1 MSITYTPITNYAAKD
16 ALAANDPAKVIRG
29 AYFTNDFEAV
39 SDAFALAAPAA
50 SPTFTGTATFAGL
63 SATTASL
70 PTITSS
76 VNITGTITASGYND
90 TNWNAAYNDKI
101 NSAAFNTGDGV
112 LTLTQQDGGTVTVD
126 LDGRYLTAETTY
138 TASNGVQLVG
148 NDFSFSGAYT
158 GSLVVTGTT
167 EVSSTATFNSRIN
180 EQQYVLSGTVIDPAN
195 GTIQYKTL
203 GANTTFTE
211 SLADGDYVT
220 LMIDDGTAFTI
231 TWPTITWVGG
241 SAPTLELAGYNVI
254 ELWQV
259 NGVVYG
265 AFIGAA

>member
-1 MSITYTPITNYAAKD
+1 MSITYTPLTNYGAKD

-29 AYFTNDFEAV
+29 SYFTSDFEAV

-50 SPTFTGTATFAGL
+50 SPTFTGTATFAGI
-63 SATTASL
+63 S
-70 PTITSS
+70 
-76 VNITGTITASGYND
+76 ASGYTD
-90 TNWNAAYNDKI
+90 TNWSAAYNDKI

-126 LDGRYLTAETTY
+126 LDGRYLTAGAAY

-180 EQQYVLSGTVIDPAN
+180 EQQYALTGTVIDPAN

-241 SAPTLELAGYNVI
+241 SAPTLDTAGYNII

-265 AFIGAA
+265 AYVGAA